1 MIPAYVGAQQSTG
14 TFDAQ
19 GWLHSGDLGYL
30 NDAGLIYLM
39 GRQKDMYI
47 QGGFNVYPAEIEGV
61 IAMHHDVLMV
71 AGIGVSDQVLGEVG
85 RYYII
90 RKEGRNVTEQEIQE
104 FCRNRLADYKVP
116 RQVVFRTQLPMTPAG
131 KIQKAALRAE

>member
-14 TFDAQ
+14 TFDAD

-61 IAMHHDVLMV
+61 IAMHPDVLMV
-71 AGIGVSDQVLGEVG
+71 AGIGVPDQVLGEVG

-90 RKEGRNVTEQEIQE
+90 RKEGSSVTEQEIQE